1 MWLFVELLVSLFVA
15 LFVALF
21 VLVALFVPVE
31 LLVSPVVELLVSP
44 VVELLVSPVVLFDG
58 VSSSS
63 PHAATSDVSASA
75 KSVFSLRTPKVE
87 LSLSQKKGAPISAPS
102 VSKN

>member
-21 VLVALFVPVE
+21 VLVALFVP
-31 LLVSPVVELLVSP
+31 VELLVSP